1 MAQIDLLRISIVV
14 PSFNQGKFI
23 RETIDSILNQDYPN
37 TEIIVM
43 DGGSTDNTVE
53 ILKSYGSRI
62 EWVSQKDRGQA
73 HALNMGL
80 RKATGDIVAFLNSD
94 DYYIQGAFGVVS
106 DFFSRN
112 PGRKWVTGDYYIID
126 EIGNRMFSFVVW
138 YKKLWRAF
146 PAFST
151 LSVTNFMIQPSTFW
165 RRELLDDIGFF
176 DEGLHYAMDY
186 DYWLRIMKNYPL
198 SVIRKPLSAFR
209 VHGGSK
215 GGASYKK
222 EFETDLGII
231 TKHCDNTFLLKLHA
245 LHNWTIVRIYDR
257 IK

>member
-1 MAQIDLLRISIVV
+1 MVKTGSLRFSIVV
-14 PSFNQGKFI
+14 PSFNQGQFI
-23 RETIDSILNQDYPN
+23 GETIDSILSQDYPN

-53 ILKSYGSRI
+53 ILKSYGPRI
-62 EWVSQKDRGQA
+62 QWVSQKDKGQA

-80 RKATGDIVAFLNSD
+80 RKANGSIVAFLNSD
-94 DYYIQGAFGVVS
+94 DYYIKGAFEAVS
-106 DFFSRN
+106 VFFSRN
-112 PGRKWVTGDYYIID
+112 PQRKWVTGDYYIIN
-126 EIGNRMFSFVVW
+126 GSGKRMFSFVIW

-146 PAFST
+146 PTLFT
-151 LSVTNFMIQPSTFW
+151 LSITNFMIQPSTFW
-165 RRELLDDIGFF
+165 RRELLDEIGFF
-176 DEGLHYAMDY
+176 NEDLHYAMDY
-186 DYWLRIMKNYPL
+186 DYWLRIMKKYQL

-209 VHGGSK
+209 IHGGSK

-231 TKHCDNTFLLKLHA
+231 TTHCDNKFLLKLHA
-245 LHNWTIVRIYDR
+245 LHNWAIIKIYDH